1 MYFHWWFLQGIT
13 HCSTSF
19 CHRDLWLTLHLSHQP
34 QVPFLSPEIQPW
46 VIRMCFLCFMSSEG
60 RPIVNLHILL
70 QGYWTLS
77 TGALCWMLRRW
88 EKKYTFLFLVI
99 RKCLHLVIHEVQTV
113 LQSINGNMGSVQV
126 YWQVLTT
133 WEGKQDK
140 FLQSHQS
147 AWLKKRR
154 KGL

>member
-1 MYFHWWFLQGIT
+1 
-13 HCSTSF
+13 
-19 CHRDLWLTLHLSHQP
+19 
-34 QVPFLSPEIQPW
+34 
-46 VIRMCFLCFMSSEG
+46 
-60 RPIVNLHILL
+60 
-70 QGYWTLS
+70 
-77 TGALCWMLRRW
+77 MLRRW

-147 AWLKKRR
+147 ERLKKR